1 MVKRG
6 FLSIIILIV
15 LLPGWSSAADILI
28 IDRFSSGAGINGTPS
43 GWHPLHFPG
52 IRRHTRYT
60 LKQDGGNG
68 VAMAVSNQSASAIF
82 KEITLD
88 PKNYPVLTW
97 RWKVEGVL
105 KRGDGRVKSGDD
117 YAARVYV
124 TFLSDTNNASLM
136 ARMKR
141 RLAKRI
147 YGIDPPGRAIN
158 YIWANRIEKGTSL
171 PNAYSSE
178 AQMIAVESGASEAG
192 KWISEE
198 VDIYRDY
205 KRLFGEEPPHVTG
218 IAIMTDTDNT
228 GERATA
234 YYDDIVFRKR

>member
-1 MVKRG
+1 MVKGG

-15 LLPGWSSAADILI
+15 LLTGWSFSSDILI
-28 IDRFSSGAGINGTPS
+28 IDRFSSGAGVDGIPS
-43 GWHPLHFPG
+43 GWHPLHFPR

-60 LKQDGGNG
+60 LTQDGDNS
-68 VAMAVSNQSASAIF
+68 VVMAVSNQSASAIF
-82 KEITLD
+82 KEITID

-124 TFLSDTNNASLM
+124 TFLSDANNAGLM

-158 YIWANRIEKGTSL
+158 YIWANRIKKGASI
-171 PNAYSSE
+171 PNAYTSE
-178 AQMIAVESGASEAG
+178 ARMIAVESGASEAG

-228 GERATA
+228 GETATA

>member
-6 FLSIIILIV
+6 FLCIIIVIV
-15 LLPGWSSAADILI
+15 LLVGWSSASGILI
-28 IDRFSSGAGINGTPS
+28 IDRFSSGAEVDGIPS
-43 GWHPLHFPG
+43 GWRPLHFPK

-60 LKQDGGNG
+60 LVQDGGNT
-68 VAMAVSNQSASAIF
+68 VVTAVSNQSASAIF
-82 KEITLD
+82 KETAID
-88 PKNYPVLTW
+88 PKSYPVLTW

-124 TFLSDTNNASLM
+124 TFLSDTNNATLM
-136 ARMKR
+136 GRIKR

-158 YIWANRIEKGTSL
+158 YIWANRIKQGASI
-171 PNAYSSE
+171 PNAYTSE
-178 AQMIAVESGASEAG
+178 AQMIAVESGASKAG

-205 KRLFGEEPPHVTG
+205 KRLFGEEPPQVTG

>member
-6 FLSIIILIV
+6 LLSIIILIV
-15 LLPGWSSAADILI
+15 LLTGWSSAADILI

-43 GWHPLHFPG
+43 GWHPLHFPR

-60 LKQDGGNG
+60 LTQDGDNT
-68 VAMAVSNQSASAIF
+68 VVMAVSNQSASAIF
-82 KEITLD
+82 KEITID

-97 RWKVEGVL
+97 RWKVESVL

-124 TFLSDTNNASLM
+124 TFLSDASDASLLAM
-136 ARMKR
+136 MKR

-147 YGIDPPGRAIN
+147 YGVDPPGRAIN
-158 YIWANRIEKGTSL
+158 YIWANRIKKGASI
-171 PNAYSSE
+171 PNAYTSE
-178 AQMIAVESGASEAG
+178 ARMIAVESGASKAG

-228 GERATA
+228 GETATA
-234 YYDDIVFRKR
+234 YYDDIVFMKR